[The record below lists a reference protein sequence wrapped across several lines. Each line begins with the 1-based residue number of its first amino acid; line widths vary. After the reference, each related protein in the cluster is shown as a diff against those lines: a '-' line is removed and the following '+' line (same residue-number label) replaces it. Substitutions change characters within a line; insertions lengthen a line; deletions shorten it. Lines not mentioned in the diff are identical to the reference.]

1 MKVSI
6 VICAYNEEEKLPR
19 CIDSVIAQTFSNWE
33 LWVIND
39 GSTDS
44 TAKLVQQY
52 AEQDHRIHLHSQE
65 NQGLS
70 SARKSGIRCAQG
82 EYLTFIDADDYVGE
96 QYLEHLLEGQTLYPN
111 VDCIIGGYRYSETNS
126 QPPSDDFCISSTF
139 LATEHPRH
147 FLMLWSKLWKTSFM
161 KQYVDLIPNGLNY
174 MEDYT
179 TSYLLYPHINNIA
192 FVPYTDYY
200 YICQTNR
207 MSTKVVPP
215 DEILRIYNL
224 VIPALQHPFWDNST
238 KGKRMQ
244 SHSLVMAIAQIIK
257 GTTSHQAQ
265 KEYIKQLPTLKM
277 PKISYIKD
285 YKLGVLF
292 CQLLFRLKCYS
303 LLLYLLRKVLNIS
316 SPQEE

>member
-1 MKVSI
+1 
-6 VICAYNEEEKLPR
+6 
-19 CIDSVIAQTFSNWE
+19 
-33 LWVIND
+33 
-39 GSTDS
+39 
-44 TAKLVQQY
+44 
-52 AEQDHRIHLHSQE
+52 
-65 NQGLS
+65 
-70 SARKSGIRCAQG
+70 
-82 EYLTFIDADDYVGE
+82 
-96 QYLEHLLEGQTLYPN
+96 
-111 VDCIIGGYRYSETNS
+111 
-126 QPPSDDFCISSTF
+126 
-139 LATEHPRH
+139 
-147 FLMLWSKLWKTSFM
+147 
-161 KQYVDLIPNGLNY
+161 
-174 MEDYT
+174 
-179 TSYLLYPHINNIA
+179 
-192 FVPYTDYY
+192 
-200 YICQTNR
+200 

>member
-1 MKVSI
+1 
-6 VICAYNEEEKLPR
+6 
-19 CIDSVIAQTFSNWE
+19 
-33 LWVIND
+33 
-39 GSTDS
+39 
-44 TAKLVQQY
+44 
-52 AEQDHRIHLHSQE
+52 
-65 NQGLS
+65 
-70 SARKSGIRCAQG
+70 
-82 EYLTFIDADDYVGE
+82 
-96 QYLEHLLEGQTLYPN
+96 
-111 VDCIIGGYRYSETNS
+111 
-126 QPPSDDFCISSTF
+126 
-139 LATEHPRH
+139 
-147 FLMLWSKLWKTSFM
+147 M

-224 VIPALQHPFWDNST
+224 AIPALQHPFWDNST

-257 GTTSHQAQ
+257 GTTSLQAQ

-316 SPQEE
+316 SPQA